1 MEEIDRLNRDFGVGA
16 ISFRDDLFTFKED
29 HTREL
34 CDRIVSSGLNIPW
47 KCQTRV
53 DRVSAGLLR
62 SMRRAGCTLVSFG
75 VESGSETVLKKMRKG
90 ITKAQVE
97 RAFAWCREAGMPS
110 IAYFMIG
117 TPWETPETI
126 DETISFAKR
135 LPSTGSTFFLATP
148 YPGTELEEEFR
159 RAGWPIPDDLDVY
172 VHARSLIH
180 RADTR
185 VGGVRR
191 SQGLLSL
198 PVPPRRAGGPF
209 RPPEGPARLPPPPPC
224 LSQETEPRRVS
235 QQRGPGFAGSPG
247 AAVGPATVITFR
259 RRRGASPP

>member
-1 MEEIDRLNRDFGVGA
+1 MEEINRLNRDFGVGA
-16 ISFRDDLFTFKED
+16 ISFRDDLLTFNED

-34 CDRIVSSGLNIPW
+34 CDRIVSSGLKIPW

-75 VESGSETVLKKMRKG
+75 VESGSEAIMKKMRKG

-126 DETISFAKR
+126 EETISFAKR

-172 VHARSLIH
+172 VHARALIH
-180 RADTR
+180 RADTGSGESDGLRSYFLSQCRRAAREVLLARLKDPLDYPRLLRAYLRRQSPAEFLGSAAR
-185 VGGVRR
+185 V
-191 SQGLLSL
+191 SWGLLA
-198 PVPPRRAGGPF
+198 PPSAARR
-209 RPPEGPARLPPPPPC
+209 
-224 LSQETEPRRVS
+224 
-235 QQRGPGFAGSPG
+235 
-247 AAVGPATVITFR
+247 
-259 RRRGASPP
+259 